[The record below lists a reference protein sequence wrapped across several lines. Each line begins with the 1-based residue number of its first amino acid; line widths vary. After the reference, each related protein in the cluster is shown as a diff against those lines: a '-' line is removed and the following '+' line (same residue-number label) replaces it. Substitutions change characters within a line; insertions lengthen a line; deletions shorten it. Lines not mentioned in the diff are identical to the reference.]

1 MVEKRITGLHHITL
15 CTGTAQG
22 DVDFFVKVIGQRFV
36 KRTLFYDG
44 ATPIYHL
51 YFADRLGTP
60 GTVMTTFPTRRTG
73 IKGRKGGNQFTT
85 VSYSIP
91 KGSVSWWVRHLADHG
106 IAATEPRERFGE
118 AFVAFEHPDCGIE
131 FEVVEDP
138 TDDRTPWESPYVPLE
153 HAVRGFHSFRASVNE
168 YEDMDFFM
176 KEAWNHEKI
185 GQEGNLYRY
194 RVLGDNAPGK
204 IIDILHEPNRRQGSW
219 TISEGIIHHAAFAV
233 PDLDT
238 QAAVKFD
245 TEGMGF
251 TDFSDRKNRGYF
263 ESIYVRTPGGVMF
276 EATHSLGF
284 THDEP
289 EDQLGTD
296 LKVSPQFPKD
306 KRELIDSHERPDRRL
321 STFSPDRGDFP
332 ISVPARNGRADIGA
346 SHQPWATPAP
356 NSSGPAAGDDHY
368 PKIE

>member
-1 MVEKRITGLHHITL
+1 MLGEMEREMSDNRIQGLHHITL

-22 DVDFFVKVIGQRFV
+22 DIDFFVKVIGQRFV

-44 ATPIYHL
+44 HIPIYHL

-73 IKGRKGGNQFTT
+73 LKGRKGTNQFTT

-91 KGSVSWWVRHLADHG
+91 KGSIGWWVRHLAGHG
-106 IAATEPRERFGE
+106 IASTEPRERFGQ
-118 AFVAFEHPDCGIE
+118 AFIGFEHPDCGIA
-131 FEVVEDP
+131 FEVIEDAA
-138 TDDRTPWESPYVPLE
+138 DQRAPWESKYVPTE
-153 HAVRGFHSFRASVNE
+153 HAVRGFHSWTASVSE
-168 YEDMDFFM
+168 FEDMDWFM
-176 KEAWNHEKI
+176 DNAWNFEKL
-185 GQEGNLYRY
+185 GQEGNMHRY
-194 RVLGDNAPGK
+194 RVRGDNGPGK
-204 IIDILHEPNRRQGSW
+204 TIDILHEAGRRQGSW
-219 TISEGIIHHAAFAV
+219 TIAEGIIHHGAFAV
-233 PDLDT
+233 PDMDV

-289 EDQLGTD
+289 EAELGTH
-296 LKVSPQFPKD
+296 LKVSPQFDDRKA
-306 KRELIDSHERPDRRL
+306 LIEQAVQDD
-321 STFSPDRGDFP
+321 P
-332 ISVPARNGRADIGA
+332 ILV
-346 SHQPWATPAP
+346 
-356 NSSGPAAGDDHY
+356 
-368 PKIE
+368 